1 MTSSIIR
8 MAKAHTEKIKILFPF
23 PLHVRCIFS
32 FLTDNFD
39 SLPRTFDG
47 RDVWMSRQEHSK
59 DDPRFIVLSEG
70 AKLLFPLDAD
80 EGPFPQA
87 SAWNEKFVVP
97 NQFGSKRLTLEE
109 STALPIWIDPDI
121 ADKDRPADRFVHG
134 NYVTFISWFTGN
146 YGHFLHDHLP
156 IIAWLR
162 EYLDPEVKFILL
174 YHPRH
179 EEILNTVD
187 PTFVRERVEW
197 IQRQELVQINDG
209 TLTVMAA
216 ATTPYRNLR
225 LIESLGRW
233 LNDARPAT
241 HDTGKGT
248 IIYYTRGGSS
258 DTMHGRVV
266 EPNHEA
272 DIIAAIRAKMAKYNR
287 PEELVIYNGQ
297 ENGATM
303 AIERQFEL
311 FRSASTVI
319 GPHGSGLANVVWMD
333 ASSTPTT
340 KESADRTPSTTCAK
354 RPRILEFLLGP
365 DSTQVQPTC
374 PNCKGNPFSRTYYH
388 LFSTIP
394 WVEYNHLLYA
404 GNSTEATTYI
414 DLTALDLALEDMWS
428 NINMDEENSVV
439 QTTTSTTVTAPIASK

>member
-1 MTSSIIR
+1 
-8 MAKAHTEKIKILFPF
+8 
-23 PLHVRCIFS
+23 
-32 FLTDNFD
+32 
-39 SLPRTFDG
+39 
-47 RDVWMSRQEHSK
+47 MSRQEDPK
-59 DDPRFIVLSEG
+59 NDPRFVVLSEG
-70 AKLLFPLDAD
+70 AKLLFPFDDD

-97 NQFGSKRLTLEE
+97 NI
-109 STALPIWIDPDI
+109 STQTIWIDPDD
-121 ADKDRPADRFVHG
+121 ADKDRPADRFLHG

-156 IIAWLR
+156 VIAWLR
-162 EYLDPEVKFILL
+162 EYLDPDVKFLLL

-197 IQRQELVQINDG
+197 VQRHELLQINDG

-216 ATTPYRNLR
+216 ATPYRNIR
-225 LIESLGRW
+225 PIESLGRW

-241 HDTGKGT
+241 HDTSKGT

-258 DTMHGRVV
+258 DTQHGRVV

-272 DIIAAIRAKMAKYNR
+272 NIIAAIRAKMAKYNR
-287 PEELVIYNGQ
+287 PEELVIFNGQ

-303 AIERQFEL
+303 AIERQFQL

-340 KESADRTPSTTCAK
+340 KESADRTPSTTCTK

-365 DSTQVQPTC
+365 DSAQVHPPC
-374 PNCKGNPFSRTYYH
+374 EECEGIPFSRTYYH

-428 NINMDEENSVV
+428 SNNMDADNAAV
-439 QTTTSTTVTAPIASK
+439 QTTTSTTATAPIVSE